1 MSAKPCSR
9 DILAVL
15 LVASL
20 LPVPTALGGEVYL
33 FRGQAPLA
41 SELAD
46 LMFPGHG
53 QKTRNLRT
61 RGIRFVDPSTEN
73 PAPAAPPPAKL
84 AAPAPP
90 PQQPPASTTAA
101 APATTDVPA
110 TEGASVG
117 FNINFALGSAAL
129 LPDSL
134 PYLDAVGRMLR
145 EERPEVAIEV
155 AGHADASGADQINQ
169 QLSEQRALAHSDG
182 DVRESWINQ
191 QLSEQRA
198 LAVAR
203 YLYERWGISPERM
216 RIVGYGESQPLPGTD
231 PYDGVNR
238 RVEFRPLP

>member
-33 FRGQAPLA
+33 FRGQAPSA

-46 LMFPGHG
+46 LMFPGQG

-61 RGIRFVDPSTEN
+61 RGIRFVDPSTEG

-84 AAPAPP
+84 GAPAPP

-169 QLSEQRALAHSDG
+169 QLSEQRALA
-182 DVRESWINQ
+182 
-191 QLSEQRA
+191 
-198 LAVAR
+198 VAR